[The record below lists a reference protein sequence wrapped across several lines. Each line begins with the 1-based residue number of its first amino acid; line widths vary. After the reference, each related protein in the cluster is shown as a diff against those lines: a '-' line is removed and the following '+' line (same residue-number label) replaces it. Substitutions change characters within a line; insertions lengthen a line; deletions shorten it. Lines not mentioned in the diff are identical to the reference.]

1 MQNSSLVACC
11 IYKKGMERMTN
22 MVTTVVCLLISP
34 FIAIADFIHE
44 RRTIKKGGER
54 NENNESC

>member
-44 RRTIKKGGER
+44 RRTIKKGGEH
-54 NENNESC
+54 NEH

>member
-1 MQNSSLVACC
+1 MNRNCLKD
-11 IYKKGMERMTN
+11 YMTRTLYHKK
-22 MVTTVVCLLISP
+22 P